1 MTYNTSDPDA
11 IERELAETR
20 ARLDVRLAELE
31 RRLSPGQLVDSGLD
45 YLRHGQGAA
54 FVRNL
59 GAEVRDN
66 PLPVAVTS
74 IGLAWLMSA
83 SALSWNRDNNASP
96 MPDRDDRMAEEF
108 YDDVGARAQHAGDSL
123 TQLSDENEEAFKTR
137 VAEARAQ
144 ILGVQREASE
154 TASAFVDRV
163 QQALAT
169 AQQNA
174 RDRLEQMQQT
184 AHEWGNTVFD
194 RTRRTGAAVN
204 QAARQGRE
212 TVSRAGSA
220 IAQTVDQ
227 NPLVLGA
234 LGLAAGVLLGAMM
247 PATEQ
252 EEALVAPVGGA
263 IRRAADQAVDRGKRA
278 AEAAAGAAY
287 DEIAEPR

>member
-1 MTYNTSDPDA
+1 MSNNTSDPDA

-20 ARLDVRLAELE
+20 ARLDVRLEELE

-45 YLRHGQGAA
+45 YLRNGQGAA
-54 FVRNL
+54 FARNL

-74 IGLAWLMSA
+74 IGLAWLMGA
-83 SALSWNRDNNASP
+83 SALSWNRHNNASP
-96 MPDRDDRMAEEF
+96 DRADRMAEEF
-108 YDDVGARAQHAGDSL
+108 YDDVGARAQQAGDSL
-123 TQLSDENEEAFKTR
+123 TQLGDENEEAFKTR

-163 QQALAT
+163 QQALST

-194 RTRRTGAAVN
+194 RTRRTGEAVN
-204 QAARQGRE
+204 QAAQQGRK
-212 TVSRAGSA
+212 TVSRAGTA
-220 IAQTVDQ
+220 IAETVDQ

-252 EEALVAPVGGA
+252 EEALVEPVGGA
-263 IRRAADQAVDRGKRA
+263 IRQAAGQAVDRGKRA

>member
-1 MTYNTSDPDA
+1 MTYNLSDPDT

-20 ARLDVRLAELE
+20 ARLDVRLEELE
-31 RRLSPGQLVDSGLD
+31 RRLSPGQLVDRGLD

-54 FVRNL
+54 FARNL

-83 SALSWNRDNNASP
+83 SALSWNRHDDASRVP
-96 MPDRDDRMAEEF
+96 VRDDRRAEEF
-108 YDDVGARAQHAGDSL
+108 YDDVGGRAQYAGDLL
-123 TQLSDENEEAFKTR
+123 TQLGDESDEGFKTR

-144 ILGVQREASE
+144 ILGVEREASE

-169 AQQNA
+169 AQQKA
-174 RDRLEQMQQT
+174 RDRLEQMRQT
-184 AHEWGNTVFD
+184 AGQWGSSITD
-194 RTRRTGAAVN
+194 QTRRTGEGMGKAA
-204 QAARQGRE
+204 QQGRAM
-212 TVSRAGSA
+212 VSRAGTA
-220 IAQTVDQ
+220 IAETVDQ

-234 LGLAAGVLLGAMM
+234 LGLAAGVLLGAML
-247 PATEQ
+247 PVTEQ
-252 EEALVAPVGGA
+252 EEALVAPLGGA
-263 IRRAADQAVDRGKRA
+263 LRRAADQAVDRGKRA
-278 AEAAAGAAY
+278 AQAAAGAAY

>member
-1 MTYNTSDPDA
+1 VTYNTSDPDT

-20 ARLDVRLAELE
+20 ARLDVRLEELE

-54 FVRNL
+54 FARNL

-66 PLPVAVTS
+66 PLPVAVTG
-74 IGLAWLMSA
+74 IGLAWLMGA
-83 SALSWNRDNNASP
+83 SALSRDRHNDASR
-96 MPDRDDRMAEEF
+96 MPDRYGQTAEEF
-108 YDDVGARAQHAGDSL
+108 YDDVGARAQHAGDLL
-123 TQLSDENEEAFKTR
+123 TQFGDENEEAFKTR
-137 VAEARAQ
+137 VVEARAQ

-174 RDRLEQMQQT
+174 QDRMEQMRQT
-184 AHEWGNTVFD
+184 GGQWGSSVAD
-194 RTRRTGAAVN
+194 QTRRTGQAMG
-204 QAARQGRE
+204 QAAQQGRE
-212 TVSRAGSA
+212 MASRAGNA
-220 IAQTVDQ
+220 IAETVDQ

-252 EEALVAPVGGA
+252 EEALVAPVGGS

-278 AEAAAGAAY
+278 AEAAAEAAY